1 MDKQVKTFSKKFEAC
16 NAFTDKKIKEPLG
29 LHKVPEK
36 CWEKVAVD
44 LFGPIPLSKHIVV
57 VQNLASEKTVIYSSI

>member
-1 MDKQVKTFSKKFEAC
+1 MFFYNVDKQVKTFSKKFEAC

-36 CWEKVAVD
+36 C
-44 LFGPIPLSKHIVV
+44 
-57 VQNLASEKTVIYSSI
+57 